1 MKQICTRFLV
11 LILLCDLVSSD
22 YVCIKR
28 FAAAAVVVGGDEEL
42 AFLGEKS
49 TVHIKVQHFSF
60 LKT

>member
-28 FAAAAVVVGGDEEL
+28 FAAAVVGGGDEEL
-42 AFLGEKS
+42 AFLGEK
-49 TVHIKVQHFSF
+49 VLII
-60 LKT
+60 

>member
-11 LILLCDLVSSD
+11 LILLCDFVSSD
-22 YVCIKR
+22 YVCIER
-28 FAAAAVVVGGDEEL
+28 FAAAVVGGGDEEL